1 MCLLKYWYKTIYN
14 KICTYNSQSKTYF
27 LMYIA
32 IPEKRII
39 CFTAAFAPVQTNDV
53 VWMHKGVTVKRVR
66 KWK

>member
-1 MCLLKYWYKTIYN
+1 
-14 KICTYNSQSKTYF
+14 
-27 LMYIA
+27 MYIA

-66 KWK
+66 KWKKTQTHMTL